1 MTLYTELMRHAL
13 RAVEEAM
20 PRYLPK
26 TDTLQGVVSEAMG
39 YACAAGGKRIRPV
52 LLLEFC
58 RLCGGHMEDALPY
71 ACAIEMIHSYS
82 LVHDD
87 LPCMDN
93 SPLRRGKPSAH
104 VKYGE
109 DMALLAGDALLNR
122 AFECMLQPDA
132 ATKIPAERR
141 LRAAFVLADAAGI
154 NGMVGGQVIDLQ
166 SENCEIPLEHLE
178 ALQEGKTAALIR
190 AACVMGCI
198 LAGADETVCSA
209 ADRFGREIGLCFQIV
224 DDILDVTSDEAT
236 LGKPVNSDAENTKN
250 TYVSLLG
257 VENSKKLA
265 EERTNKAIEA
275 MACFGEAGKGL
286 CALAEALLHRKA

>member
-1 MTLYTELMRHAL
+1 MLYSESMRLAL
-13 RAVEEAM
+13 DAVERAL
-20 PRYLPK
+20 PSYLPN
-26 TDTLQGVVSEAMG
+26 TDTLQGVVSEAMA
-39 YACAAGGKRIRPV
+39 YACSAGGKRIRPV

-58 RLCGGHMEDALPY
+58 RICGGRMADAMPY

-93 SPLRRGKPSAH
+93 SPLRRGKPSVH
-104 VKYGE
+104 VQYGE

-122 AFECMLQPDA
+122 AFECMLKPDA
-132 ATKIPAERR
+132 ATDISADRR
-141 LRAAFVLADAAGI
+141 LRAAYVLADAAGI

-166 SENCEIPLEHLE
+166 SENREIPLAHLE
-178 ALQEGKTAALIR
+178 LLQEGKTAALIR
-190 AACVMGCI
+190 AACVMGCV
-198 LAGADETVCSA
+198 LAGADEATCAA
-209 ADRFGREIGLCFQIV
+209 ADRFGREVGLCFQIV

-257 VENSKKLA
+257 VENSRALA
-265 EERTNKAIEA
+265 AERTAKAIEA
-275 MACFGEAGKGL
+275 LACFGEAGKGL
-286 CALAEALLHRKA
+286 ADLADALLHRKV

>member
-1 MTLYTELMRHAL
+1 MLYSESMRLAL
-13 RAVEEAM
+13 DAVERAL
-20 PRYLPK
+20 PSYLPN
-26 TDTLQGVVSEAMG
+26 TDTLQGVVSEAMA
-39 YACAAGGKRIRPV
+39 YACSAGGKRIRPV

-58 RLCGGHMEDALPY
+58 RICGGRVADAMPY

-93 SPLRRGKPSAH
+93 SPLRRGKPSVH
-104 VKYGE
+104 VQYGE

-122 AFECMLQPDA
+122 AFECMLKPDA
-132 ATKIPAERR
+132 ATDISADRR
-141 LRAAFVLADAAGI
+141 LRAAYVLADAAGI

-166 SENCEIPLEHLE
+166 SENREIPLAHLE
-178 ALQEGKTAALIR
+178 LLQEGKTAALIR
-190 AACVMGCI
+190 AACVMGCV
-198 LAGADETVCSA
+198 LAGADEATCAA
-209 ADRFGREIGLCFQIV
+209 ADRFGREVGLCFQIV

-257 VENSKKLA
+257 VENSRALA
-265 EERTNKAIEA
+265 AERTAKAIEA
-275 MACFGEAGKGL
+275 LACFGEAGKGL
-286 CALAEALLHRKA
+286 ADLADALLHRKV

>member
-1 MTLYTELMRHAL
+1 MLYSESMRLAL
-13 RAVEEAM
+13 DAVERAL
-20 PRYLPK
+20 PSYLPN
-26 TDTLQGVVSEAMG
+26 TDTLQGVVSEAMA
-39 YACAAGGKRIRPV
+39 YACSAGGKRIRPV

-58 RLCGGHMEDALPY
+58 RICGGRMADAMPY

-93 SPLRRGKPSAH
+93 SPLRRGKPSVH
-104 VKYGE
+104 VQYGE

-122 AFECMLQPDA
+122 AFECMLKPDA
-132 ATKIPAERR
+132 VTDISADRR
-141 LRAAFVLADAAGI
+141 LRAAYVLADAAGI

-166 SENCEIPLEHLE
+166 SENREIPLAHLE
-178 ALQEGKTAALIR
+178 LLQEGKTAALIR
-190 AACVMGCI
+190 AACVMGCV
-198 LAGADETVCSA
+198 LAGADEATCAA
-209 ADRFGREIGLCFQIV
+209 ADRFGREVGLCFQIV

-257 VENSKKLA
+257 VENSRALA
-265 EERTNKAIEA
+265 AERTAKAIEA
-275 MACFGEAGKGL
+275 LACFGEAGKGL
-286 CALAEALLHRKA
+286 ADLADALLHRKV